1 MPAWKV
7 CFLLFLSACFQ
18 LCYNG
23 ITLFMEE
30 EKLTSEQ
37 DIFDITIIGGGPVG
51 LFTAFYAG
59 LRDMRVKI
67 IESLSELGGQP
78 AVLYPEKVIYDIP
91 GFPAITGANLVDNL
105 IEQLG
110 RFKDK
115 TSICLKEEVKTFE
128 RKNDMFTIE
137 TNKGQHFS
145 KAIIIACGNGA
156 FAPRRLGLDNEELYA
171 DQNIFYNV
179 HKLDQFAGKKV
190 VICGGGD
197 SAVDWANALDKI
209 AESVTLVHRRDA
221 FRAHEHSV
229 EVLKSSSV
237 NIVTPYVPLEL
248 KGDGEKVQSL
258 VIQKAKSDDTL
269 ELPLDDLIVSFGFST
284 SNKNLKNW
292 NLDHKR
298 SSINVSPVFQ
308 TSQEGVYAIGDA
320 AQYEGKADLIATG
333 FGEAPTAV
341 NQAIHYIYPE
351 RDNRVV
357 HSTSLINK
365 KV

>member
-1 MPAWKV
+1 
-7 CFLLFLSACFQ
+7 
-18 LCYNG
+18 
-23 ITLFMEE
+23 MEE
-30 EKLTSEQ
+30 EKLTSEK
-37 DIFDITIIGGGPVG
+37 DIYDITVIGGGPVG
-51 LFTAFYAG
+51 LFAAFYAG
-59 LRDMRVKI
+59 LRDVRVKI

-91 GFPAITGANLVDNL
+91 GFPAITGANLVDSL
-105 IEQLG
+105 IEQTE

-115 TSICLKEEVKTFE
+115 TSICLKEEVKIFE
-128 RKNDMFTIE
+128 KEGDIFTIE

-156 FAPRRLGLDNEELYA
+156 FAPRQLGLENEERYA
-171 DQNIFYNV
+171 DYNIFYNV
-179 HKLDQFAGKKV
+179 HKLDRFAGKKV

-229 EVLKSSSV
+229 EVLKASNV
-237 NIVTPYVPLEL
+237 TIMTPYLPLEL

-258 VIQKAKSDDTL
+258 VIQKVKSDETQ
-269 ELPLDDLIVSFGFST
+269 ELALDDLIVSFGFST

-292 NLDHKR
+292 NIDYKR

-320 AQYEGKADLIATG
+320 AQYAGKVDLIATG

-341 NQAIHYIYPE
+341 NQAIHYIYPD

-357 HSTSLINK
+357 HSTSLIK
-365 KV
+365 